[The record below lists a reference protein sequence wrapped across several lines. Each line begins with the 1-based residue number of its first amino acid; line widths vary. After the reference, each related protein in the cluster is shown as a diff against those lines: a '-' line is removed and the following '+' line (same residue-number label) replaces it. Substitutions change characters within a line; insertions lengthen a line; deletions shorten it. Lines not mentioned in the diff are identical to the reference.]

1 MDIQQE
7 ITDNLKDIVNSMGA
21 LGDTVKVEI
30 PAQSS
35 FGDMTSNIAMQISKQ
50 LNANPVDVAK
60 EIVRRLPKNENIEK
74 IEVVSPGFI
83 NFFFS
88 DKYLLE
94 ILKEVNI
101 NKEYFNID
109 VLKGKK
115 YVVEYTDPNP
125 FKIFHIGHLYTNMV
139 GESFARLT
147 EALGALVIRANYQG
161 DVGLHVAKTMWG
173 LEKMLKDDGIT
184 FNNLAKRPLDERVK
198 YLGDAY
204 MLGFKMYDDIKDKEV
219 IDDVRNINYYIFSL
233 YIKSLPKREFFDELD
248 KRQIKEMY
256 FESRKWCLESF
267 EEIYKRT
274 GTKFDKYYFESQMGE
289 DAIKIVREN
298 MNGKGKNIFKESEGS
313 VIYEGDP
320 KKGLHTRVFLNKEG
334 LPTYE
339 SKEIA
344 LALKKYEDF
353 KFNKSIIIT
362 ANEQTPYFN
371 VVLDALSQLE
381 PLIANSTFHF
391 GHGMVKLP
399 GAEKMSSRKG
409 KIIEGEWLLNEA
421 KRKVEEI
428 MRKSEKWSES
438 EIADVSDKIAVAAIK
453 YSFLKVSIG
462 KDVIFDL
469 DKATSFDGDSGPY
482 LLYVYARCI
491 SILREYLKEI
501 PSIDFSSISD
511 LDIYTK
517 ELLRAISKYKYI
529 LLSSAT
535 NYTPNILCSYLFDL
549 GQTFSSFYQNVKV
562 LGSSNEDFLVNV
574 IVSTSKVMK
583 EGLNALGIESVDK
596 M

>member
-173 LEKMLKDDGIT
+173 LGKMLKDDGIT
-184 FNNLAKRPLDERVK
+184 FNDLAKRPLNERVK

-353 KFNKSIIIT
+353 KFDKSIIIT

-381 PLIANSTFHF
+381 PLIVNSTVHF

-453 YSFLKVSIG
+453 YSFLKVSVG

>member
-7 ITDNLKDIVNSMGA
+7 IAENLKDIVNRMGV
-21 LGDTVKVEI
+21 LVDTVKVEI

-50 LNANPVDVAK
+50 LNANPVDIAK
-60 EIVRRLPKNENIEK
+60 EIVKDFPKNEYIEK
-74 IEVVSPGFI
+74 IEIVSPGFI

-88 DKYLLE
+88 DRYLLE
-94 ILKEVNI
+94 VLKEI
-101 NKEYFNID
+101 NTSKEYFNID
-109 VLKGKK
+109 ILKGKK

-147 EALGALVIRANYQG
+147 EALGASVIRANYQG

-173 LEKMLKDDGIT
+173 LEKMLKDDNLT
-184 FNNLAKRPLDERVK
+184 FNDLTKRPLDQRVK

-204 MLGFKMYDDIKDKEV
+204 MLGFKMYDDIKDKEI
-219 IDDVRNINYYIFSL
+219 IDEIRNINYYIFSFH
-233 YIKSLPKREFFDELD
+233 IKSLPKREFFDELD

-256 FESRKWCLESF
+256 SESRKWCLESF

-289 DAIKIVREN
+289 DAIKIVKEN
-298 MNGKGKNIFKESEGS
+298 MNGKGKDIFKESEGS

-320 KKGLHTRVFLNKEG
+320 QKGLHTRVFLNKEG

-353 KFNKSIIIT
+353 NFDKSIIIT

-381 PLIANSTFHF
+381 PLIANRTVHF

-409 KIIEGEWLLNEA
+409 KIIEGEWLLDEA
-421 KRKVEEI
+421 KRRVEEI
-428 MRKSEKWSES
+428 MRKSKKWSES
-438 EIADVSDKIAVAAIK
+438 EIGDVSDKIAVAAIK
-453 YSFLKVSIG
+453 YSFLKVSVG

-482 LLYVYARCI
+482 LLYVYARCA
-491 SILREYLKEI
+491 SILREYSKEI
-501 PSIDFSSISD
+501 SNSNFSSISN
-511 LDIYTK
+511 LDSYTR
-517 ELLRAISKYKYI
+517 ELLRAISKYKYL
-529 LLSSAT
+529 LLSSSI
-535 NYTPNILCSYLFDL
+535 NYTPNILCSYLFNL

-562 LGSSNEDFLVNV
+562 LGSDNEDFLINV
-574 IVSTSKVMK
+574 IISTAEVMK

>member
-7 ITDNLKDIVNSMGA
+7 IAENLKDIVNRIGV
-21 LGDTVKVEI
+21 LVDTVKVEI

-50 LNANPVDVAK
+50 LNANPV
-60 EIVRRLPKNENIEK
+60 EIAEKIVKDFPKNKYIEK
-74 IEVVSPGFI
+74 IEIVSPGFI

-94 ILKEVNI
+94 VLKEINT

-109 VLKGKK
+109 ILKGKK

-147 EALGALVIRANYQG
+147 EALGASVIRANYQG

-184 FNNLAKRPLDERVK
+184 FNDLAKRPLDQRVK

-204 MLGFKMYDDIKDKEV
+204 MLGFKMYDDIKDEEI
-219 IDDVRNINYYIFSL
+219 IDQIRNINYYIFSFH
-233 YIKSLPKREFFDELD
+233 IKSLPKREFFDELD

-289 DAIKIVREN
+289 NAVKIVKEN
-298 MNGKGKNIFKESEGS
+298 MNGNGKDIFKESEGS

-320 KKGLHTRVFLNKEG
+320 QKGLHTRVFLNKEG

-353 KFNKSIIIT
+353 NFDKSIIIT
-362 ANEQTPYFN
+362 ANEQTPYFR

-381 PLIANSTFHF
+381 PLIANRTVHF

-421 KRKVEEI
+421 KRRVEEI

-438 EIADVSDKIAVAAIK
+438 EISDVSDKIAVAAIK
-453 YSFLKVSIG
+453 YSFLKVSVG

-482 LLYVYARCI
+482 LLYVYARCA
-491 SILREYLKEI
+491 SILREYSKEI
-501 PSIDFSSISD
+501 FNINFNNISD
-511 LDIYTK
+511 LDSYTK
-517 ELLRAISKYKYI
+517 ELLRVIGKYKYV
-529 LLSSAT
+529 LLSSSI
-535 NYTPNILCSYLFDL
+535 NYTPNILCSYLFNL

-562 LGSSNEDFLVNV
+562 LGSDNEDFLINV
-574 IVSTSKVMK
+574 IISTAEVMK
-583 EGLNALGIESVDK
+583 EGLNVLGIESVDK

>member
-7 ITDNLKDIVNSMGA
+7 IADNLKDIVNRMGVLA
-21 LGDTVKVEI
+21 DTVKVEI

-50 LNANPVDVAK
+50 LNANPVEIAK
-60 EIVRRLPKNENIEK
+60 EIVKDFPKNEYIEK
-74 IEVVSPGFI
+74 IEIVSPGFI

-88 DKYLLE
+88 DRYLLAV
-94 ILKEVNI
+94 LKEINT

-109 VLKGKK
+109 ILKGKK
-115 YVVEYTDPNP
+115 YIVEYTDPNP

-173 LEKMLKDDGIT
+173 LGKMLKDDDIT
-184 FNNLAKRPLDERVK
+184 FNDLAKRPLDQRVK

-204 MLGFKMYDDIKDKEV
+204 MLGFKMYDDIKDEEV
-219 IDDVRNINYYIFSL
+219 IDEIRNINYYIFSFH
-233 YIKSLPKREFFDELD
+233 IKSLPKREFFDELD

-274 GTKFDKYYFESQMGE
+274 GTKFDKYYLESQMGE
-289 DAIKIVREN
+289 DAIKIVKEN
-298 MNGKGKNIFKESEGS
+298 MNGKGKDIFRESEGS

-320 KKGLHTRVFLNKEG
+320 QKGLHTRVFLNKEG

-353 KFNKSIIIT
+353 NFDKSLIIT

-381 PLIANSTFHF
+381 PLIANSTVHF

-421 KRKVEEI
+421 KRRVEGI
-428 MRKSEKWSES
+428 MRKSKKWSES

-453 YSFLKVSIG
+453 YSFLKVSVG

-482 LLYVYARCI
+482 LLYVYARCA
-491 SILREYLKEI
+491 SILREYSKEI
-501 PSIDFSSISD
+501 SNSNFSSISD
-511 LDIYTK
+511 LDSHTK
-517 ELLRAISKYKYI
+517 ELLRAISKYRYI
-529 LLSSAT
+529 LLSSSMS
-535 NYTPNILCSYLFDL
+535 YTPNILCSYLFNL

-562 LGSSNEDFLVNV
+562 LGSDNEDFLINV
-574 IVSTSKVMK
+574 IISTAEVMK

>member
-109 VLKGKK
+109 VLKDKK

-173 LEKMLKDDGIT
+173 LGKMLKDDGIT
-184 FNNLAKRPLDERVK
+184 FNDLAKRPLNERVK

-381 PLIANSTFHF
+381 PLIANSTVHF

-421 KRKVEEI
+421 KRKVEEV

-453 YSFLKVSIG
+453 YSFLKVSVG

-469 DKATSFDGDSGPY
+469 NKATSFDGDSGPY
-482 LLYVYARCI
+482 LLYVYARCT
-491 SILREYLKEI
+491 SILREYSKEI
-501 PSIDFSSISD
+501 PNIDFSSIFN
-511 LDIYTK
+511 LDVYTK
-517 ELLRAISKYKYI
+517 ELLRAISKYKYV